1 MRRFDLARWR
11 GTPGRGVGN
20 VRSYS
25 VVAAL
30 VAVMVVGLG
39 LSSISVSFAASADR
53 RANVTYASGAASH
66 SSRADAVPANC
77 VRQECGKLWCWE
89 MRGKTSSH

>member
-1 MRRFDLARWR
+1 
-11 GTPGRGVGN
+11 VGN

-30 VAVMVVGLG
+30 VAVMVAGLG
-39 LSSISVSFAASADR
+39 LSSISVSFAASADRRADR